1 MALQNVTEPF
11 EVVLFSFGFKYGAP
25 TDVSMLVDIRFLPN
39 PYWEEALRDRT
50 GHDPEVAAYVLE
62 SDSGRELLD
71 KLLPLARFLVGQH
84 RQAQKGAFRIG
95 IGCTGGHHRSVALVE
110 RLAVLLAD
118 QGSLTVFHRDVAN
131 E

>member
-1 MALQNVTEPF
+1 MVSQNATEPF

-25 TDVSMLVDIRFLPN
+25 TDASVLIDIRFLPN
-39 PYWEEALRDRT
+39 PYWEETLRDRT

-62 SDSGRELLD
+62 SESGRELLD
-71 KLLPLARFLVGQH
+71 KLLPLLRFLIDQH
-84 RQAQKGAFRIG
+84 RQAEKGAIRIG

-110 RLAVLLAD
+110 RLAVLLA
-118 QGSLTVFHRDVAN
+118 GEGNLTTMHRDVQN